1 MANILAIVS
10 LLLVAVTVVANSWQ
24 AHEVA
29 RQTSILANTNRALLA
44 HQVESE
50 GNQITQL
57 FLQYPELYRYFVDNV
72 AAPQEGPTRR
82 QVHVIAKLI
91 VDHMCLVIQSE
102 TLFNEEYRNAWRA
115 YFQDIAASSP
125 AIREYWQARHNW
137 YEAAMKDM
145 MDGIITVTGPVA
157 AHQNIRKGSVK

>member
-1 MANILAIVS
+1 MANG
-10 LLLVAVTVVANSWQ
+10 WQ
-24 AHEVA
+24 AREVA
-29 RQTSILANTNRALLA
+29 RQTGILANTNRALLA

-50 GNQITQL
+50 GNQIAQL
-57 FLQYPELYRYFVDNV
+57 FLQHPELYRYFVDNI
-72 AAPQEGPTRR
+72 ATPQEGPIRR
-82 QVHVIAKLI
+82 QVHIVAKLI

-125 AIREYWQARHNW
+125 AIREYWQTRCNW

-145 MDGIITVTGPVA
+145 MDGIITATGSA
-157 AHQNIRKGSVK
+157 TARQNIP